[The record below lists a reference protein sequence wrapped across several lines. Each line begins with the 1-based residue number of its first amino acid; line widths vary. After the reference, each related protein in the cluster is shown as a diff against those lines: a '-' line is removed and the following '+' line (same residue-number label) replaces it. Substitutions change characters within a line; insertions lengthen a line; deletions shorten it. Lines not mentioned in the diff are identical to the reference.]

1 VQKDEFIQL
10 AEKFTQ
16 NKCSWE
22 EKRAVEEFFKKLQDN
37 GQGIPYNLPEEKRT
51 LLLKRINSKIA
62 KPKNRLSHLYHRM
75 VKIAAI
81 AIIFLGITFLASYL
95 INTGSISQVAA
106 KGEKKTILLPDGS
119 LVFLNSKSSISYSKD
134 FKNKR
139 ELKLT
144 GEAYFEVKKNPE
156 RPFLVE
162 TEKIKTRVLGTSFN
176 IKAYKNS
183 QTMVSV
189 NTGKVEVDIKEISE
203 KIILIKN
210 QQLSLVN
217 AVEPLLSKGNS
228 EDFIAWIKN
237 KIVLNNTSLGEVA
250 KILENWYD
258 VEINFTGKELQEL
271 KISGKFKDEKL
282 INILKSIALVK
293 QLEIDFLTE
302 NQILIRAKEQD

>member
-1 VQKDEFIQL
+1 VQKNEFIQL
-10 AEKFTQ
+10 AEKYAQ
-16 NKCSWE
+16 NKCSWG

-37 GQGIPYNLPEEKRT
+37 GQVIPYNFTKVKRDF
-51 LLLKRINSKIA
+51 LLKRIHSKID
-62 KPKNRLSHLYHRM
+62 KPKNRLLHLYSRT

-81 AIIFLGITFLASYL
+81 AIILLGSAFLGNYL
-95 INTGSISQVAA
+95 INNGNISRVAT

-119 LVFLNSKSSISYSKD
+119 LVFLNSNSSISYSKN

-139 ELKLT
+139 ELELT

-156 RPFLVE
+156 KPFLVE

-183 QTMVSV
+183 QTKVSV
-189 NTGKVEVDIKEISE
+189 NTGIVEVDIKEISE

-210 QQLSLVN
+210 QQLSFIN
-217 AVEPLLSKGNS
+217 AAELLLSHDNS
-228 EDFIAWIKN
+228 EDFSAWTKN
-237 KIVLNNTSLGEVA
+237 TIVLNNTSLGETA

-258 VEINFTGKELQEL
+258 IEINFSGKELQEL
-271 KISGKFKDEKL
+271 KISGKFKNEKL

-293 QLEIDFLTE
+293 QLEINFLTE
-302 NQILIRAKEQD
+302 NQILIREKQ

>member
-10 AEKFTQ
+10 TKKYAQ
-16 NKCSWE
+16 NKCSWG
-22 EKRAVEEFFKKLQDN
+22 EKRAVEEFFKRLQDIS
-37 GQGIPYNLPEEKRT
+37 QVIPYNFTEVKRDI
-51 LLLKRINSKIA
+51 LLKRIKSKIG
-62 KPKNRLSHLYHRM
+62 KPKSKLLHLFSRTL
-75 VKIAAI
+75 KIAAI
-81 AIIFLGITFLASYL
+81 VTTLLGVAFLGNYL
-95 INTGSISQVAA
+95 INNGNISQFAA

-119 LVFLNSKSSISYSKD
+119 LVFLNSNSSTSYSKN

-139 ELKLT
+139 ELELT

-156 RPFLVE
+156 KPFLVE

-183 QTMVSV
+183 QTKVSV
-189 NTGKVEVDIKEISE
+189 NTGIVEVDIKEISE

-210 QQLSLVN
+210 QQLSFIKAAEL
-217 AVEPLLSKGNS
+217 LLSNDNS
-228 EDFIAWIKN
+228 EDFSAWTKN
-237 KIVLNNTSLGEVA
+237 TIVLNNTSLGETA

-258 VEINFTGKELQEL
+258 IEINFSGKELQEL
-271 KISGKFKDEKL
+271 KISGKFKNEKL

-302 NQILIRAKEQD
+302 NQILIREKK